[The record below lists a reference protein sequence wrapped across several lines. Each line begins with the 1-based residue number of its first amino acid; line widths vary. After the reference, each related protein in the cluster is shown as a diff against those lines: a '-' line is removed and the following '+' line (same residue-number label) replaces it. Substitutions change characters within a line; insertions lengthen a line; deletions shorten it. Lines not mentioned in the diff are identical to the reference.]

1 MSPVPNSAEFQL
13 RPSFYY
19 LCARLALGGLAA
31 VLVAALPLLMWAKVA
46 GLLCLS
52 LAACWQILDY
62 RGQSS
67 EKLIL
72 LDASE
77 DRWRL
82 VTGLEAFEQ
91 GQELQLAATQFVTR
105 HLVIAYFKLPQG
117 RQMVRVLPRDSLSS
131 RQHRLLRMLLIH
143 WASNNESK

>member
-1 MSPVPNSAEFQL
+1 M
-13 RPSFYY
+13 
-19 LCARLALGGLAA
+19 
-31 VLVAALPLLMWAKVA
+31 LVAALPLLMWAKVA